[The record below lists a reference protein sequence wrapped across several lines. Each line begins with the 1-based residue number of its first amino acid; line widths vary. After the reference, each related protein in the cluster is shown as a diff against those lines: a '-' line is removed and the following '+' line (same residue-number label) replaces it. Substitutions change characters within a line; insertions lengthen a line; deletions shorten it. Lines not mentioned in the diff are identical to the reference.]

1 MNAMI
6 RFLYYIKIALYRR
19 STWVVLLTLIF
30 LGFVVSGISL
40 PKENNTLIGVITN
53 GSGYAQSIV
62 GENDLEQV
70 HRNGGTFSFLN
81 YENVS
86 ALVNDVKTGQIECG
100 FIIDE
105 DFDKNLAR
113 GRGDD
118 SIECIVSP
126 YSIRSEA
133 AKEVLYSRIFNEYS
147 KELMLKAYDSQYP
160 GSIDSNPI
168 IKEKLI
174 ESYQKYAGSD
184 RIFNVEYRD

>member
-19 STWVVLLTLIF
+19 STWVVLLTLVF
-30 LGFVVSGISL
+30 LGFVISGISL
-40 PKENNTLIGVITN
+40 PKENNTLVGIITN

-62 GENDLEQV
+62 GENESI
-70 HRNGGTFSFLN
+70 FSFLS
-81 YENVS
+81 YESENE
-86 ALVNDVKTGQIECG
+86 LINDIKTGQIECG

-105 DFDKNLAR
+105 DFDKNLAK

-168 IKEKLI
+168 IQEKLI
-174 ESYQKYAGSD
+174 ESYQQYAGSD